1 MPAPARTSLDHIV
14 RAARLVLER
23 DGLDGLTMQAVAA
36 EVGVRAPSLYKH
48 VDGRAGLV
56 RLVISHA
63 IDEVADL
70 QRSVPAGPPARWAR
84 ALADALRAFG
94 HAEPVAFGMMFAP
107 LPGEWRPDPAHLA
120 EAAGPLLAAAA
131 GLVGPDDA
139 LLAARALTASCFGFV
154 SMELAGAFRLG
165 GDVDAAWAYTMDML
179 IAALDRHASGSPPHP
194 PVAPC

>member
-56 RLVISHA
+56 RLAISHA
-63 IDEVADL
+63 IDEIADL
-70 QRSVPAGPPARWAR
+70 QQSVPVGPPTLWAR
-84 ALADALRAFG
+84 ALADAFRAFG
-94 HAEPVAFGMMFAP
+94 HANPVAFGMVFAP
-107 LPGEWRPDPAHLA
+107 APDEWRPDPSRLA
-120 EAAGPLLAAAA
+120 NAAAPLLAAAA

-139 LLAARALTASCFGFV
+139 LPAARALTASCFGFV

-165 GDVDAAWAYTMDML
+165 GDVDAAWDYTVDML
-179 IAALDRHASGSPPHP
+179 IGALDRHASGSPPRP
-194 PVAPC
+194 PVAPR